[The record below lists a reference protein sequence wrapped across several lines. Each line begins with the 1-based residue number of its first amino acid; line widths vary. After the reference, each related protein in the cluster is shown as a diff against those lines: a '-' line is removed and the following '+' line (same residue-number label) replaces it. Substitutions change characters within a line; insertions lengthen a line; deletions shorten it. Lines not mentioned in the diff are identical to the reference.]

1 MTPQLTPA
9 VEQVE
14 LLGMT
19 IEALTDDNA
28 EMLGVKPGSGV
39 LISKI
44 ESGSPAEKA
53 GLRTGM
59 IIQEVERN
67 AVKNIEIFKKIVN
80 EMDTAK
86 GILLLVTTSGGSR
99 YIFIQEE

>member
-1 MTPQLTPA
+1 M
-9 VEQVE
+9 
-14 LLGMT
+14 
-19 IEALTDDNA
+19 
-28 EMLGVKPGSGV
+28 

-53 GLRTGM
+53 GLSSGM

-67 AVKNIEIFKKIVN
+67 VVNNFEIFKKFVN
-80 EMDTAK
+80 ETDTAK
-86 GILLLVTTSGGSR
+86 GILLLVTTNGGSR

>member
-1 MTPQLTPA
+1 MTPQLTPT

-28 EMLGVKPGSGV
+28 EKLGVNPGSGV
-39 LISKI
+39 FISKI

-59 IIQEVERN
+59 IIQEVERK

-80 EMDTAK
+80 EMDTEK

>member
-1 MTPQLTPA
+1 M
-9 VEQVE
+9 
-14 LLGMT
+14 
-19 IEALTDDNA
+19 
-28 EMLGVKPGSGV
+28 
-39 LISKI
+39 ISKI
-44 ESGSPAEKA
+44 ESGSTAEKA

-80 EMDTAK
+80 EMHTAK